1 LRGIFL
7 LLLLFALPLWATPS
21 NTAQP
26 RDPLDPKQQQENPK
40 PILDAPSLRI
50 PAAPAYQT
58 TLKELGYKDVDDLL
72 KQTLQVSSLSV
83 AFDGGGQ
90 LASGSSDGTVKLW
103 DMKSGQLKQTL
114 QAQNPVLSV
123 AFDGGGQLASG
134 SDDGTVKLWDVKSGA
149 LKQALQAQ
157 SRVWSVAFDGGGQL
171 ASGSYDGTVK
181 LWNVKTG
188 ELKQTLQ
195 AGGSGYSL
203 FDGVVV
209 AFDGGGN

>member
-1 LRGIFL
+1 MSVIRLFLRHSSYGRLRISVVKKIPPSPPFAKGGVRNPTHPPIFASPFAKGGLRGIFL

-83 AFDGGGQ
+83 AFDGGGSIG
-90 LASGSSDGTVKLW
+90 LRLV
-103 DMKSGQLKQTL
+103 
-114 QAQNPVLSV
+114 
-123 AFDGGGQLASG
+123 
-134 SDDGTVKLWDVKSGA
+134 
-149 LKQALQAQ
+149 
-157 SRVWSVAFDGGGQL
+157 
-171 ASGSYDGTVK
+171 
-181 LWNVKTG
+181 
-188 ELKQTLQ
+188 
-195 AGGSGYSL
+195 
-203 FDGVVV
+203 
-209 AFDGGGN
+209 